1 MYVAQNPMSENPFIE
16 IYAVY
21 DLLEAEQ
28 VKGFLEEEGLPVQI
42 RDLGISPYPIHI
54 GTFNEKR
61 ILVMESDKQEA
72 IQLISKAIQDQI
84 ISSDGQILIKGKA

>member
-1 MYVAQNPMSENPFIE
+1 MSENLFIE
-16 IYAVY
+16 IYATY

-28 VKGFLEEEGLPVQI
+28 IKGFLEEEGLPVQI

-61 ILVMESDKQEA
+61 IRVMESDKEEA

-84 ISSDGQILIKGKA
+84 ISSDGQFMNKGKS

>member
-1 MYVAQNPMSENPFIE
+1 MSENQFIE
-16 IYAVY
+16 IYATY

-28 VKGFLEEEGLPVQI
+28 IKGFLEEEGLPVQI

-61 ILVMESDKQEA
+61 ILVMASDKEDAVQFISSA
-72 IQLISKAIQDQI
+72 IRDRI
-84 ISSDGQILIKGKA
+84 ISSDGQFMNKGKS